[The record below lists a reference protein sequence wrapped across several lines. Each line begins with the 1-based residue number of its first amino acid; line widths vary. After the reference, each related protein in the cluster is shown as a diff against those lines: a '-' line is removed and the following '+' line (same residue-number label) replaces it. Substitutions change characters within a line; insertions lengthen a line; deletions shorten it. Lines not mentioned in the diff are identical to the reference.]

1 MQKQN
6 LLDYNGRRL
15 NNSVYKEEVVKTLN
29 VKSIQYTYQSLYINI
44 LCLSVCL
51 SKINV
56 KTAEPIGPKC
66 FMVTHM
72 TPRKLNNLKNCVDIF

>member
-1 MQKQN
+1 MIS
-6 LLDYNGRRL
+6 LF
-15 NNSVYKEEVVKTLN
+15 VYFLTFLKVNK
-29 VKSIQYTYQSLYINI
+29 YTYQSLYINI

-72 TPRKLNNLKNCVDIF
+72 TPGKLNNLKNCVDIFLNAPIRIEKEKYY